1 MKGFANIHHG
11 FQVALVQVDSLWEYH
26 HWRMVGRLCGSVG
39 ELLGEQ
45 SLRGSQ
51 TTDHYLQLV
60 VNAIGL
66 SFLSPLSS
74 NYRLDL
80 IILVGFCDGLR
91 TCEGL
96 CQYTSWASSC
106 IGASGLSLGVWE
118 YHHWRMVG
126 RLCGSVG
133 ELLGEQS
140 LRGSQT
146 THHYLQLVV
155 YAELE
160 LADGLALGESL
171 GEELGLAEGG
181 ALGEELGEADGLAKG
196 KVLKEELIWSYAPP
210 FLLEHWFWPLCYT
223 LLYPKLT
230 LIRQLSVG

>member
-1 MKGFANIHHG
+1 
-11 FQVALVQVDSLWEYH
+11 
-26 HWRMVGRLCGSVG
+26 
-39 ELLGEQ
+39 
-45 SLRGSQ
+45 
-51 TTDHYLQLV
+51 
-60 VNAIGL
+60 
-66 SFLSPLSS
+66 
-74 NYRLDL
+74 
-80 IILVGFCDGLR
+80 
-91 TCEGL
+91 
-96 CQYTSWASSC
+96 
-106 IGASGLSLGVWE
+106 
-118 YHHWRMVG
+118 MVG

-155 YAELE
+155 NAELE

-210 FLLEHWFWPLCYT
+210 FLLEQWFWPHCYT
-223 LLYPKLT
+223 LLHLKSL
-230 LIRQLSVG
+230 LAVDAIALSFHSP